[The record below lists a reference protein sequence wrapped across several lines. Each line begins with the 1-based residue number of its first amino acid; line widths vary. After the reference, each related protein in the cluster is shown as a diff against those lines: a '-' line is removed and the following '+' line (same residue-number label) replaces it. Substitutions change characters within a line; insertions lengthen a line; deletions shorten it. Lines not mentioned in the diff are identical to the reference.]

1 MTASREDAVFD
12 GRIPKWDGTSSG
24 LPSFEKEVRWW
35 LAGGNVEALDKTNVA
50 VRLISRQKGAAKNFG
65 KTFDP
70 GELANIPK
78 RKNPDGSLAQE
89 RDLRRGSDQVLE
101 GFRTLVGTATG

>member
-24 LPSFEKEVRWW
+24 LPSFEKK
-35 LAGGNVEALDKTNVA
+35 VEFRERSEINVA

-70 GELANIPK
+70 GELANIPE
-78 RKNPDGSLAQE
+78 RRTPDGSLAQE
-89 RDLRRGSDQVLE
+89 RDLRRGNDQVLE